1 MKTKNRALKTCCV
14 HMKTISNCLPI
25 QSHNNFWNEA
35 FLKWVQGLRFGGMD
49 MCLFQECLDSN
60 ALPLH
65 SPLARFSLFIYIP
78 RGIMRK
84 RRRDGTFWK
93 PNACQSKWFAFGN
106 ASLFVRDRICL
117 IMCSPNTLQKYVNAL
132 WIWS

>member
-1 MKTKNRALKTCCV
+1 
-14 HMKTISNCLPI
+14 
-25 QSHNNFWNEA
+25 
-35 FLKWVQGLRFGGMD
+35 MD

-78 RGIMRK
+78 RGIMGK
-84 RRRDGTFWK
+84 RRRDGTFWE
-93 PNACQSKWFAFGN
+93 PNACQSKWFVFGI

-117 IMCSPNTLQKYVNAL
+117 IMCSPNTLQKLCQCFMDLKLVGIGKDFLLINMFTCKANKRPMMK
-132 WIWS
+132 W